1 MKASNSNEPFNNVE
15 VGLKISYFSVH
26 DRAQNSLYIGQK
38 YYTRR
43 WHTREIMKQVQQG
56 DLIQV
61 NTLKQTSK
69 KAQNKPSSS

>member
-1 MKASNSNEPFNNVE
+1 MKASNINEPLKNIE
-15 VGLKISYFSVH
+15 EGLKISHFSVH

-56 DLIQV
+56 C
-61 NTLKQTSK
+61 LKQCEALK
-69 KAQNKPSSS
+69 QI